1 MASKAA
7 RQAATKKAAHQVR
20 HGSPFLRRAGD
31 ASQPAST
38 VIDWQ
43 REAEFLRE
51 RVTAM
56 EDLLL
61 EKDVHNQRLR
71 SVLELIAAGPRP
83 DGTYNRS
90 REACCDLARE
100 ALEDG

>member
-1 MASKAA
+1 MASKAK
-7 RQAATKKAAHQVR
+7 REAAIKKAAHQVR

-31 ASQPAST
+31 PPQPAST
-38 VIDWQ
+38 EIDWQ
-43 REAEFLRE
+43 RQTEFLRE

-56 EDLLL
+56 EGLLL
-61 EKDVHNQRLR
+61 EREVDNQRLR
-71 SVLELIAAGPRP
+71 AVLELIAAGPRP

-90 REACCDLARE
+90 REACRELAGE